1 MPCSRR
7 SAIRRLLNL
16 YIERLSTDSDYA
28 SRASISDVISEEN
41 VQTVSVLNLYSD
53 YDHPPLAIQD
63 HDRDMRLLTA
73 WLSPSM
79 GRVS

>member
-28 SRASISDVISEEN
+28 LRASISDVISEEN
-41 VQTVSVLNLYSD
+41 VQTVSVL
-53 YDHPPLAIQD
+53 
-63 HDRDMRLLTA
+63 LTA
-73 WLSPSM
+73 WLSSSM
-79 GRVS
+79 GRV

>member
-28 SRASISDVISEEN
+28 LRASISDVISEEN

-53 YDHPPLAIQD
+53 SII
-63 HDRDMRLLTA
+63 RRSRSRTTTVTC
-73 WLSPSM
+73 
-79 GRVS
+79 GC